1 MRYTYLLLLLLLA
14 ACSSSEWKSY
24 PINEHLNVQLPTA
37 PEKVDLQ
44 KQRGLPNVDPA
55 TLHQMQAFTSS
66 DDYGVYS
73 IVINPADSATLGL
86 LPRDSLYNDG
96 IHQMLLTYQGNLR
109 KRTSFS
115 TPAGNGV
122 EVLLDAVVPKVGK
135 HVLTGVRLLLVGH
148 QSFAFTAV
156 PYAETDTSLATTQRR
171 RFFDSITVKP

>member
-1 MRYTYLLLLLLLA
+1 MKYTCLLLLLPLA

-24 PINEHLNVQLPTA
+24 SINEHLNVQLPTT

-44 KQRGLPNVDPA
+44 KQKGLSNAA
-55 TLHQMQAFTSS
+55 TLPQMQAFTSS

-73 IVINPADSATLGL
+73 IVVNPADSATLGL
-86 LPRDSLYNDG
+86 LPRDSIYNNR
-96 IHQMLLTYQGNLR
+96 IRQMLLTYQGNLR

-122 EVLLDAVVPKVGK
+122 EVLIDAVVPNVGK

-148 QSFAFTAV
+148 QSFAFSAV

-171 RFFDSITVKP
+171 RFFNSITVRP

>member
-1 MRYTYLLLLLLLA
+1 MKYAYLLLLIPLA

-24 PINEHLNVQLPTA
+24 RINEHLNVQLPTI
-37 PEKVDLQ
+37 PEKVDLP
-44 KQRGLPNVDPA
+44 KQGGVPNVGPA

-86 LPRDSLYNDG
+86 LPRDSIYNNR
-96 IHQMLLTYQGNLR
+96 IRQMLLTYQGNLR

-115 TPAGNGV
+115 TPTGNGV
-122 EVLLDAVVPKVGK
+122 EVLLDAVVPNVGK
-135 HVLTGVRLLLVGH
+135 HVLTGVRLLLAGH

-156 PYAETDTSLATTQRR
+156 PYAETDTSLATAQRR